1 MSTIHYGTDQNHQFY
16 FHIQWHLTNCSES
29 RFSGMKGQY
38 INHRSAAHR
47 VINTCRICIRLYL
60 QEDPPGF
67 SRSHNFHCNMEYVLC
82 KHSNCS
88 FNRKQH
94 GSEKNILLMCFTN
107 WNQWQ
112 FSGHRGQVCLSQN
125 SKMSFLPSLYMSAF
139 KLLVAQLHCRHFLH
153 WW

>member
-1 MSTIHYGTDQNHQFY
+1 MSTIHYGADQNHQFY

-94 GSEKNILLMCFTN
+94 GSEKKHFAYVFHKLESMAVFWPQRTGLLT
-107 WNQWQ
+107 
-112 FSGHRGQVCLSQN
+112 QN